1 MTRQKS
7 TPHQTSRKIAHET
20 PIESPIESPI
30 DPLQAPLTELGGL
43 SAQAFMRR
51 HWQKKPLLVRQAFPG
66 IKPPLNRAELFK
78 LAAQEGV
85 ESRLI
90 QRDGKGPRAR
100 WSLQHGPLAR
110 RALPSLQQP
119 GWTVLVQGLN
129 LHVPAADALLSRFRF
144 VPQARL
150 DDLMV
155 SWASEGGGV
164 GPHFDSYDV
173 FLIQAHG
180 QRRWRIGR
188 MDDARLRA
196 GVPVKLIANFRYEEE
211 HVLEA
216 GDMLYLPPGWAHD
229 GDAVGGECMTCSV
242 GFRSASRGELVRES
256 LLRVADA
263 VADAVQD
270 ASQQAASPTAPPDPL
285 LALYDDPRQLATL
298 TPGRIPPAMQAF
310 ATRSVRQA
318 LQADGAVARA
328 LGEYLSEPKP
338 QVFFESCP
346 ADQWDACQARAW
358 AEGVRL
364 DVRSCMLY
372 DEAHVYLNGESWRAA
387 GADAHWLQQLADARL
402 LPAQALRKA
411 SASLR
416 RQLVIWLEDGWLQP
430 GTQTGC

>member
-1 MTRQKS
+1 MPAMTRQKNTPHS
-7 TPHQTSRKIAHET
+7 TPSE
-20 PIESPIESPI
+20 
-30 DPLQAPLTELGGL
+30 APMDALDAPVTALGGL
-43 SAQAFMRR
+43 SAQAFMRK
-51 HWQKKPLLVRQAFPG
+51 HWQKRPLLVRQAFPG
-66 IKPPLNRAELFK
+66 IKPPLSRAALFK

-100 WSLQHGPLAR
+100 WALQHGPLAR
-110 RALPSLQQP
+110 RALPPLQQP

-173 FLIQAHG
+173 FLIQAQG

-188 MDDARLRA
+188 MDDARLRS

-256 LLRVADA
+256 LLRLADA
-263 VADAVQD
+263 IGDAMQD
-270 ASQQAASPTAPPDPL
+270 AAQQAASPTAPRDPL
-285 LALYDDPRQLATL
+285 LALYEDPRQSATQ
-298 TPGRIPPAMQAF
+298 TPGRIPQTLQTF
-310 ATRSVRQA
+310 VSRSVTQA

-338 QVFFESCP
+338 QVFFEPCP
-346 ADQWDACQARAW
+346 AEAWDACQASALS
-358 AEGVRL
+358 EGVRL
-364 DVRSCMLY
+364 DARSCMLY

-387 GADAHWLQQLADARL
+387 GADAQGLQQLADTRAMS
-402 LPAQALRKA
+402 AQAVRKA
-411 SASLR
+411 SAGLR
-416 RQLVIWLEDGWLQP
+416 RQLLIWLEDGWLQP
-430 GTQTGC
+430 GPQTGC

>member
-1 MTRQKS
+1 MPAMTRQK
-7 TPHQTSRKIAHET
+7 TPNHPVT
-20 PIESPIESPI
+20 PSSPL
-30 DPLQAPLTELGGL
+30 DPLEAPRVELGGL

-51 HWQKKPLLVRQAFPG
+51 HWQKNPLLVRQAFPG
-66 IKPPLNRAELFK
+66 IVPPVSRAELFK

-90 QRDGKGPRAR
+90 ERDGQGPRAR

-110 RALPSLQQP
+110 RTLPPLKQS

-150 DDLMV
+150 DDLMI

-180 QRRWRIGR
+180 RRRWRIGR
-188 MDDARLRA
+188 MADARLRS

-211 HVLEA
+211 HVLDA

-229 GDAVGGECMTCSV
+229 GDAVDGECMTCSV

-263 VADAVQD
+263 VSDAVQD
-270 ASQQAASPTAPPDPL
+270 ASTQAASPTAQVDPL
-285 LALYDDPRQLATL
+285 LALYDDPRQAATV
-298 TPGRIPPAMQAF
+298 TPGRIPLALQSF
-310 ATRSVRQA
+310 ATRSVMQA
-318 LQADGAVARA
+318 LQADGAVACA

-338 QVFFESCP
+338 QVFFEPCP
-346 ADQWDACQARAW
+346 IEAVETRCAQAMAH
-358 AEGVRL
+358 GVRL

-372 DEAHVYLNGESWRAA
+372 DDTHVYFNGESWHVA
-387 GADAHWLQQLADARL
+387 GADARWLQQLADARA
-402 LPAQALRKA
+402 LPAAALRKT
-411 SASLR
+411 SAGLR
-416 RQLVIWLEDGWLQP
+416 RQLMNWLEDGWLQP
-430 GTQTGC
+430 HSEPQD